1 MTETGS
7 KIRSGHLDREAWVYV
22 RQSTMTQVQRNNES
36 TQLQY
41 RLVERA
47 VMLGWVAES
56 VRVVDEDMG
65 RSGKDASNRKGF
77 QSLLAA
83 VGLGRVGVV
92 LGIEVSRLA
101 RNNADWY
108 QLLDLCAMT
117 DTLIADADG
126 LYHPAD
132 YNDRLVL
139 GLKGTMSE
147 AELHLLRSRL
157 NAGLRNKA
165 ARGALRQGLPV
176 GYEYDEDNSVILNR
190 DEAVQAAIGEVF
202 SRFDQLRSA
211 RQVVVSMRDD
221 GLLLPRRGGGTR
233 RVRWD
238 AASYPA
244 VHDFLTNP
252 AYAGAFVFGRTKQL
266 RRARPDG
273 TIGVTTVDVPVD
285 AWEICIHDHHPGYVS
300 WETYL
305 ATLATLR
312 ANWRGP
318 NSEAAG
324 AAREGPAL
332 LQGLV
337 RCGRCGRRMQ
347 VGYSNRGKTRYI
359 CHRAL
364 ILYGAHHACQSVGG
378 RRLEAVVLAAVF
390 DMLEPAAITATLAGL
405 DAAEAAHA
413 ERSRAFEL
421 GAERA
426 RYEAERARRQFDA
439 CEPENRLVARTLER
453 DWEGRLAAQRRA
465 EADLA
470 AQRLRQPSRLSEEEL
485 GWLQHAG
492 ADLHAVFNAP
502 TTTIRERKLLLRAL
516 IDHVQVTVDHPAA
529 TARGHIVWE
538 GGAVTEI
545 TMTLPRRADYAP
557 SHDPVV
563 VDLIGQLLDSHS
575 DEQIAVELNR
585 RGLPPVS
592 AASFNARIVAHI
604 RRTRN
609 MSRSLPTRHQSGKY
623 LTLLEAQSE
632 LGVSRASLHRWL
644 TSGFITGHQ
653 DDQGRWLVRIDDDL
667 QAKITD
673 QLPTGW
679 ARIPQA
685 ATATGVSTQ
694 TIRDRINRGELEVI
708 QVRNGRHVAQAVRL
722 PAHTDLFNQAN

>member
-1 MTETGS
+1 MTEMTG

-22 RQSTMTQVQRNNES
+22 RQSTMTQVQRNSES

-47 VMLGWVAES
+47 AMLGWAAEL
-56 VRVVDEDMG
+56 VRVVDEDLG

-77 QSLLAA
+77 QSLVAA

-92 LGIEVSRLA
+92 LGVDVSRLA

-176 GYEYDEDNSVILNR
+176 GYEYDEDNSVIFNR

-202 SRFDQLRSA
+202 ARFDQLRSA

-221 GLLLPRRGGGTR
+221 GLLLPRRRGGTR
-233 RVRWD
+233 RVRWEP
-238 AASYPA
+238 ASYPA

-252 AYAGAFVFGRTKQL
+252 AYAGAFVFGRTKQV
-266 RRARPDG
+266 RRVRPDG
-273 TIGVTTVDVPVD
+273 TIAVSTVDLPVE
-285 AWEICIHDHHPGYVS
+285 AWEICIQDHHRGYVA
-300 WETYL
+300 WDTYL

-318 NSEAAG
+318 GDQTPG

-347 VGYSNRGKTRYI
+347 VGYSNRGQIRYI

-364 ILYGAHHACQSVGG
+364 HLYGAHHGCQSVGG

-390 DMLEPAAITATLAGL
+390 DMLEPAAITATLAGI
-405 DAAEAAHA
+405 DTAETAHA
-413 ERSRAFEL
+413 ERLRAFEL
-421 GAERA
+421 AAERA

-453 DWEGRLAAQRRA
+453 DWEARLGVQRQA

-470 AQRLRQPSRLSEEEL
+470 AQRLRQPSRLSDEEL

-516 IDHVQVTVDHPAA
+516 IDHVQITVDRPTAA
-529 TARGHIVWE
+529 ARGHISWE

-545 TMTLPRRADYAP
+545 TMTLPHRADIAP
-557 SHDPVV
+557 AHDPVV
-563 VDLIGQLLDSHS
+563 VEVIGQLLDSHN
-575 DEQIAVELNR
+575 DEQIAAELNR
-585 RGLPPVS
+585 RGHTPVN
-592 AASFNARIVAHI
+592 AASFNARIVGHI
-604 RRTRN
+604 RRTRQLA
-609 MSRSLPTRHQSGKY
+609 RSLPTAEPGKY
-623 LTLLEAQSE
+623 LTLVEAQAE

-653 DDQGRWLVRIDDDL
+653 DDKGRWQVKIDNDL
-667 QAKITD
+667 KAKITD
-673 QLPTGW
+673 QLPPGW

-685 ATATGVSTQ
+685 ATALGVSAQ
-694 TIRDRINRGELEVI
+694 TVRDRIARGELDVI
-708 QVRNGRHVAQAVRL
+708 QVRNGRHLAQAVRL
-722 PAHTDLFNQAN
+722 PHALDLFEQTN